1 MGGKL
6 GLPPIQNRMSIVYKC
21 PSCGA
26 AHPCRMLALR
36 RRYFDDVI
44 PQLGEVIELCP
55 HTRAWVTITYSHMTW
70 KEATPVSETWI

>member
-1 MGGKL
+1 
-6 GLPPIQNRMSIVYKC
+6 
-21 PSCGA
+21 
-26 AHPCRMLALR
+26 MLALR